1 MQLIRVSTLSKRQTT
16 DTVSPCFT
24 KQSRSNW
31 MIVLIL
37 LVQVSFLPDFGTALP
52 FLRKERYASSFLG
65 RGHSHNDYLMDEP
78 FDSAIQ
84 HGLKSIEVDVFP
96 RNGGLLVAHTVFE
109 LDNSKRIDNM
119 YIQPILSMLKRRKNS
134 KTPTERRKAWLSD
147 PDKLPPPSSALDTR
161 GGTRRIRQQVQV
173 SPGRPKLIGP
183 ETDSLTLLVDFKG
196 DPEKSTSLLEQALTP
211 LLPYLSRVTKSGEFR
226 RGQVTVLISG
236 NRPSDEL
243 LLRRHTAKHSG
254 NRYLFLDGRMCDI
267 SSQSDTTLVP
277 MVSIPWRILNLA
289 RSIGQGEAYM
299 RHLANQAHQQG
310 KLLRVW
316 GAPNNEQVWRQMVRG
331 NVDLLGID
339 DHTKFAQF
347 AKRL

>member
-1 MQLIRVSTLSKRQTT
+1 
-16 DTVSPCFT
+16 
-24 KQSRSNW
+24 
-31 MIVLIL
+31 MIVLL
-37 LVQVSFLPDFGTALP
+37 LLAQVSFLPDFGTALP
-52 FLRKERYASSFLG
+52 FLRKERFTSSFLG
-65 RGHSHNDYLMDEP
+65 RGHSHNDYDQDEP

-84 HGLKSIEVDVFP
+84 HGLKSIEVDVYP

-109 LDNSKRIDNM
+109 LDDSKRIDNM
-119 YIQPILSMLKRRKNS
+119 YIQPILSMLKRRNKS
-134 KTPTERRKAWLSD
+134 HTSTQRKAWPD

-161 GGTRRIRQQVQV
+161 GGGSRRRRQQL

-196 DPEKSTSLLEQALTP
+196 DPGKSTSLLEQALVP
-211 LLPYLSRVTKSGEFR
+211 LLPYLSRVTKNGEFR

-243 LLRRHTAKHSG
+243 LLRRHTANHSG
-254 NRYLFLDGRMCDI
+254 NRYLFLDGRMGDI

-277 MVSIPWRILNLA
+277 MVSVPWRILNLA

-331 NVDLLGID
+331 NVDLLSID
-339 DHTKFAQF
+339 DHTRFAQF
-347 AKRL
+347 AKRH